1 MMQENTPFD
10 VGRAMLE
17 DYLEGYPSRLEIS
30 EGQPLQHALIA
41 QTIAPDARLLTFEL
55 GGQLYALPMTLV
67 LAYNVIQGQT
77 ITASAE
83 GKNQPWMLTFCN
95 ACNTGMLFD
104 PIVDGQTLHFHR
116 RGAYDG
122 LLLIWDEETN
132 SYWQHIT
139 GRGLYGASRG
149 KQLQTIT
156 TTRQMSA
163 LEAGALHSNTLLL
176 TSPLAPEQEKVSRAM
191 ERMRANPERT
201 EAHIVSTMGHE
212 DTRRP
217 RFELG
222 LGVWTH
228 GSSQFF
234 PLVLLHTYNNALITS
249 FNGRPLLIYQAP
261 EAISPVA
268 AYIETRH
275 SEWEGSLLRLDHGA
289 YIQND
294 QLYNAEK
301 QVQALETPQQLLMRW
316 YGFALTFPDC
326 SVAVM

>member
-1 MMQENTPFD
+1 MQDTTSFD

-17 DYLEGYPSRLEIS
+17 DYLDGYPARLEVAD
-30 EGQPLQHALIA
+30 EQPLQQALIA
-41 QTIAPDARLLTFEL
+41 QMIAPDTRLLTFEQD
-55 GGQLYALPMTLV
+55 GQLYALPMTVV

-77 ITASAE
+77 KAVSAG
-83 GKNQPWMLTFCN
+83 GKDQPWMLTFCN
-95 ACNTGMLFD
+95 ACNTGMLFN
-104 PIVDGQTLHFHR
+104 PVVDGQLLHFQR

-139 GRGLYGASRG
+139 GQALYGASRG

-163 LEAGALHSNTLLL
+163 LEAGALHSNALLL
-176 TSPLAPEQEKVSRAM
+176 TSALAPEQEKISRAM
-191 ERMRANPERT
+191 EKMRANPDRVED
-201 EAHIVSTMGHE
+201 HIVSTMGHE

-228 GSSQFF
+228 GISRFF
-234 PLVLLHTYNNALITS
+234 PLVLLHTHNNALITS
-249 FNGRPLLIYQAP
+249 FDGRPLLIYQAP

-268 AYIETRH
+268 AFVETH
-275 SEWEGSLLRLDHGA
+275 HAAWEDSLLRLDHGA
-289 YIQND
+289 YIHND
-294 QLYNAEK
+294 TYYEADK
-301 QVQALETPQQLLMRW
+301 QAQPLDTPQQLLMRW

-326 SVAVM
+326 SVAAM

>member
-1 MMQENTPFD
+1 MQETLSFD

-17 DYLEGYPSRLEIS
+17 DYLDGFPARLDIADA
-30 EGQPLQHALIA
+30 QPLQQALM
-41 QTIAPDARLLTFEL
+41 TGTLAPDARLLTFDYA
-55 GGQLYALPMTLV
+55 GQFYALPMTLV

-77 ITASAE
+77 KD
-83 GKNQPWMLTFCN
+83 GQPWMLTFCN

-104 PIVDGQTLHFHR
+104 PVVDGQLLHFRR

-139 GRGLYGASRG
+139 GRSMHGASRS
-149 KQLQTIT
+149 KQLRTLAP
-156 TTRQMSA
+156 TRQMSA
-163 LEAGALHSNTLLL
+163 VEAGALHSNALLL
-176 TSPLAPEQEKVSRAM
+176 TSTLSPEQQKLSYAM
-191 ERMRANPERT
+191 EKMRANPDRVEER
-201 EAHIVSTMGHE
+201 ILSTMGHE

-228 GSSQFF
+228 GISRFF
-234 PLVLLHTYNNALITS
+234 PLVLLHTYNNALITE
-249 FNGRPLLIYQAP
+249 FDGRPLLIYQSP

-268 AYIETRH
+268 AFIETKH
-275 SEWEGSLLRLDHGA
+275 AAWEDSLLRLDHGA
-289 YIQND
+289 YIRND
-294 QLYNAEK
+294 MLFTADKHGQPLD
-301 QVQALETPQQLLMRW
+301 TPQQLLMRW

-326 SVAVM
+326 AVATV